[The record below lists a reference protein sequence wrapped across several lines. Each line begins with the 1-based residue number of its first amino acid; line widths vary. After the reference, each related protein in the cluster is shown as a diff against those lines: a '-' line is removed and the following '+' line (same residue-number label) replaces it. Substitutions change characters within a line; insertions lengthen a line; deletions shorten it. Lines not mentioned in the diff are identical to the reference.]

1 MKQGL
6 EKGLYERNSKENKD
20 SGKTPESLFFQS
32 LSLRC
37 PAGMADW
44 RILATTRQRD
54 FHSDTHAGQ
63 LGREDP
69 AGIRPSSPCRKTG
82 LLSPHFPRISRACV
96 RASPRAFAWAPSF
109 PLSLVVQWDLWR
121 FRHLGCVCMN
131 RPVFSHISAGA
142 LGNEGGL
149 KLTAPVAI
157 RGHVRNIFRLVGC
170 RKTPASWCS
179 EPAPRS
185 HARVLLKLCSN
196 RKARLQKEPVPNC
209 DCAGSK

>member
-1 MKQGL
+1 M
-6 EKGLYERNSKENKD
+6 
-20 SGKTPESLFFQS
+20 
-32 LSLRC
+32 RC

-69 AGIRPSSPCRKTG
+69 AGIRPPSPCRKTG

-121 FRHLGCVCMN
+121 FRHLGSVCMN

-157 RGHVRNIFRLVGC
+157 RGHVQNIFPLVWC

-179 EPAPRS
+179 RPAPNPIASFQSFLVERRF
-185 HARVLLKLCSN
+185 ALCRPERKKQPSKN
-196 RKARLQKEPVPNC
+196 RP
-209 DCAGSK
+209 SKRR

>member
-1 MKQGL
+1 MPSRHGRL
-6 EKGLYERNSKENKD
+6 AHLGD
-20 SGKTPESLFFQS
+20 ST
-32 LSLRC
+32 
-37 PAGMADW
+37 PAGLPL
-44 RILATTRQRD
+44 RHPRRPTR
-54 FHSDTHAGQ
+54 ACV
-63 LGREDP
+63 REDP
-69 AGIRPSSPCRKTG
+69 AGSRPPSLCRKTG

-131 RPVFSHISAGA
+131 RPGFSRISAGA

-185 HARVLLKLCSN
+185 HARSFAQAVFKSKNKTPKRTSSKL
-196 RKARLQKEPVPNC
+196 
-209 DCAGSK
+209 